1 MAGVCIWNLVQ
12 LRATTEAVSYLD
24 DASMHQQMVRAAT
37 AALRRGQLPLTQWFP
52 YLNGGSPH
60 FLHYQSGGAILT
72 GAAGLVVGPNVAF
85 RWSLYLLVALW
96 PVAVYASARIWGL
109 SRPAA
114 AAAALAASF
123 LSSVPG
129 VGYEQK
135 AYLWV
140 GYGLWAQLWAS
151 WALPF
156 AWAATW
162 RALSDRRWSI
172 VAVAAITAT
181 AAFHF
186 ETAYLAFAAVLLLPF
201 AAPRT
206 RSRYTTAALIGGAS
220 LVTTAWVTVPLIAQG
235 RWAAVNQALGA
246 TGLVRGYGARQD
258 LLWLVS
264 GRTFDAGRLPVVT
277 VAVVLGLVW
286 IALDRRRVPQG
297 PGLAALFVASLLL
310 SFGPTTWGPLADI
323 VPGHTDLFFRRF
335 LMGVHLSGLYLA
347 GIGVIG
353 AWERLRPL
361 VTRAV
366 PPAWRAR
373 DPRLPQKVGWAA
385 AAVLGAVCMLPLLD
399 QFASYDAGNS
409 ALIHTQASAE
419 AGSADLDAVLA
430 RVAADPVGRV
440 YAGAPGTWGD
450 QFRLGF
456 VPVYKYLE
464 QRDVDEIGY
473 TLRTAALLSEP
484 EDHFDEHDPEDYVL
498 FGIHYLILPTG
509 KAPPVP
515 ADLVMVSGGYTLW
528 GVPGAG
534 YLSVADAVGT
544 MATNRRT
551 VGTDSVPV
559 LTPGLLGAHQ
569 VLRTLWDLH
578 RTPAIVVDRSARTTT
593 GNPGVVVAQSTDLV
607 LGRATAGV
615 HLERAAYV
623 VLAASY
629 DPGWRATVD
638 GRPAPTVMIAPA
650 LVGVQVGP
658 GTHHVVLTY
667 RGFAWYPLLFALALA
682 GFVAV
687 ALVVRRRRPD
697 GAGRRSSDGPGPP
710 TP

>member
-1 MAGVCIWNLVQ
+1 MCIWNLVQ
-12 LRATTEAVSYLD
+12 LRASTVAVSYLD

-37 AALRRGQLPLTQWFP
+37 GSLRRGQLPLTQWFP

-96 PVAVYASARIWGL
+96 PIAVYTSARIWGL
-109 SRPAA
+109 PRTVA

-172 VAVAAITAT
+172 AAIAAITAT

-186 ETAYLAFAAVLLLPF
+186 ETAYLAFAAVLILPF

-206 RSRYTTAALIGGAS
+206 RRRLTTAALIVGAS

-235 RWAAVNQALGA
+235 RWAAVNQALGS

-258 LLWLVS
+258 LLWLIT

-277 VAVVLGLVW
+277 VAIVLGLTW
-286 IALDRRRVPQG
+286 IVLDRRRVPQG
-297 PGLAALFVASLLL
+297 PALAALFVASLLL

-323 VPGHTDLFFRRF
+323 VPGHTDIFFRRF
-335 LMGVHLSGLYLA
+335 LMGVHLSGIYLA

-353 AWERLRPL
+353 AWERLRT
-361 VTRAV
+361 VATRVV
-366 PPAWRAR
+366 PAARRAR
-373 DPRLPQKVGWAA
+373 DPRLPRVLGWAA
-385 AAVLGAVCMLPLLD
+385 AAVAGVVCMLPLLS
-399 QFASYDAGNS
+399 QFAGYDAGNS
-409 ALIHTQASAE
+409 GLIHSQAAAE
-419 AGSADLDAVLA
+419 TGPADLDAVLA
-430 RVAADPVGRV
+430 RIAAHPVGRV

-450 QFRLGF
+450 QFRLGV

-473 TLRTAALLSEP
+473 TLRTASLLSEP
-484 EDHFDEHDPEDYVL
+484 EDHFDEHDPTDYVL
-498 FGIHYLILPTG
+498 FGIHYVILPTG

-515 ADLVMVSGGYTLW
+515 ADRLMVSGGYTLW
-528 GVPGAG
+528 GVPGTG
-534 YLSVADAVGT
+534 YFSVDDAVGT
-544 MATNRRT
+544 LATNRRT
-551 VGTDSVPV
+551 VGTDSIP
-559 LTPGLLGAHQ
+559 LLAPGLLGAHQ
-569 VLRTLWDLH
+569 VLRTLWDVQ
-578 RTPAIVVDRSARTTT
+578 RTPAIVVDRAATT
-593 GNPGVVVAQSTDLV
+593 GAGSPGDVLSQSTDLV
-607 LGRATAGV
+607 LGRASAGV

-623 VLAASY
+623 VLSASF
-629 DPGWRATVD
+629 DPGWQATVD
-638 GRPAPTVMIAPA
+638 GRRVPTVMIAPA
-650 LVGVQVGP
+650 LVGVRVGP

-667 RGFAWYPLLFALALA
+667 RGVTWYPLFFALALA
-682 GFVAV
+682 CFVV
-687 ALVVRRRRPD
+687 VGLVVFRRHP
-697 GAGRRSSDGPGPP
+697 GGTGSGRSDPVGSP